1 MIEPYIRPL
10 YQSILCDPIARFI
23 GKMLS
28 PNVITVLAILVGVAI
43 APALFY
49 GQTTLALVLLILSGL
64 FDTLDGTVARLC
76 YQTSPYGTALD
87 IVGDRVVEFAIL
99 LGLYFV
105 APETRSLDVL
115 LMLGSILICVTS
127 FLVVGIFS
135 ENNSQK
141 SFHYSPGL
149 MERPEA
155 FVFFAAMMLFPE
167 YFHILALVFSF
178 CVLLTAIIRMVE
190 FKKLSK

>member
-10 YQSILCDPIARFI
+10 YQNVVGDPMARLI
-23 GKMLS
+23 GKILS
-28 PNVITVLAILVGVAI
+28 PNKITVIGVLTGVGI

-49 GQTTLALVLLILSGL
+49 EQTLLALILLALSGL
-64 FDTLDGTVARLC
+64 FDTLDGTVARLF
-76 YQTSPYGTALD
+76 YQHSPYGTALD
-87 IVGDRVVEFAIL
+87 IVGDRIVEFAIL

-105 APETRSLDVL
+105 SSEDRAFDVL
-115 LMLGSILICVTS
+115 IMLGSILICVTS

-135 ENNSQK
+135 ENSSSK

-155 FVFFAAMMLFPE
+155 FVFFAAMILFPE
-167 YFHILALVFSF
+167 FFHMLAFLFTFLVT
-178 CVLLTAIIRMVE
+178 LTAVIRMAE
-190 FKKLSK
+190 FKSVS